1 MNLRKVAVVVAGI
14 LLIGGSLFGR
24 AAFGRTWSDGL
35 ARTITVG
42 SETMRYRLYL
52 PAGYTT
58 TKEYPLVLFLHG
70 AGESGTNN
78 SSQVSNHISNLINLT
93 ESQYPS
99 ILVAPQLRQSTGWYP
114 EGNPQDLTPA
124 MLQTL
129 FSSYSIDDNRLYITG
144 LSMGGFG
151 TMNYLDYYTDRTG
164 IEFAAAVSMHGGYST
179 TVNPAW
185 VEHFKHVPTWLIHG
199 NNDTV
204 VSVNYSRNTY
214 RSLVNIPASSPIVFN
229 QTIMGYPTAVTGN
242 IRYSEIPGGGHGG
255 WTGLYGQTAIYNWMF
270 AQAVPEPGTIA
281 LGLIGIVGLA
291 CAARSARA
299 GKTKRANR
307 AVVRGALS

>member
-1 MNLRKVAVVVAGI
+1 MNGRMVAALVAG
-14 LLIGGSLFGR
+14 LFLIGN
-24 AAFGRTWSDGL
+24 AALGRTWSDGV

-52 PAGYTT
+52 PAGYTP
-58 TKEYPLVLFLHG
+58 TKDYPLVLFLHG
-70 AGESGTNN
+70 SGESGTNN
-78 SSQVSNHISNLINLT
+78 SSQVSNHISNLINRT

-114 EGNPQDLTPA
+114 VGNPQDLTPA
-124 MLQTL
+124 LLQMLL
-129 FSSYSIDDNRLYITG
+129 SSYAIDDNRLYITG

-151 TMNYLDYYTDRTG
+151 TMDYLDYYTDGTG

-179 TVNPAW
+179 TVNPSW

-199 NNDTV
+199 NNDAV

-214 RSLVNIPASSPIVFN
+214 RSLVNIPASSPIVYN
-229 QTIMGYPTAVTGN
+229 QTIMGYPTAVSGN

-255 WTGLYGQTAIYNWMF
+255 WTGLYNQTAIYDWMF
-270 AQAVPEPGTIA
+270 AQAVPEPATIA
-281 LGLIGIVGLA
+281 LGLTGFVALA
-291 CAARSARA
+291 LVARKSRTRRNSNAELPTELNKA
-299 GKTKRANR
+299 TGSN
-307 AVVRGALS
+307 